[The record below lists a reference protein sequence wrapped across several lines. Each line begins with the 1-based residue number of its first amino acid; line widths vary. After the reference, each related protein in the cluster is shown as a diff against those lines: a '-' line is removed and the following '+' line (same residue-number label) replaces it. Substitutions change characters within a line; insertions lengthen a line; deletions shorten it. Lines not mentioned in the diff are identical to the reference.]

1 MLTKEQDDE
10 LEDIFKTVD
19 GDGTGSIPFDKLAD
33 LVKACGSPMSETELR
48 QEIGDSLITFKTFR
62 QIIMHPLR
70 SAVIEDEL
78 RQVFDRLSQG
88 GAQPVTASTLS
99 KALSGEDNPPHIAEL
114 QLMIDQ
120 VDSTGTGA
128 IDYETLKAA
137 FLGRT

>member
-1 MLTKEQDDE
+1 
-10 LEDIFKTVD
+10 
-19 GDGTGSIPFDKLAD
+19 
-33 LVKACGSPMSETELR
+33 
-48 QEIGDSLITFKTFR
+48 
-62 QIIMHPLR
+62 MHPLR